1 LKLKQLL
8 KSSDQSKKLDG
19 SYLEYQ
25 IFGLIKIDIWN
36 LINIKANLSKA
47 FHIQPSEID
56 NMPMWEYEL
65 YVKKINELVEEENE
79 NQQKEMEK
87 HNIKEYQK
95 LANPKTLN
103 RMTQPQTPNFN
114 NIKTPNFNNISWK

>member
-1 LKLKQLL
+1 M
-8 KSSDQSKKLDG
+8 
-19 SYLEYQ
+19 
-25 IFGLIKIDIWN
+25 KIDIWN
-36 LINIKANLSKA
+36 LINIKASLSKA

-56 NMPMWEYEL
+56 NMPMWEFEL

-79 NQQKEMEK
+79 NQQKEMDK
-87 HNIKEYQK
+87 YNIKEYQK